1 MPEYRP
7 RLTPDEYNLIKA
19 YRDGAAT
26 QVERSKPTER
36 NVFVVGDLHEP
47 FTLEGYLEHCK
58 HVYDK
63 FNCNHVVFIGDI
75 IDNHFSSYHE
85 TVPDGYGA
93 GAELDRAIDKLSK
106 WHDTFPNADVIL
118 GNHDLLVQRKVMSS
132 GLSRRWI
139 KAYEEVLEVPNWKF
153 HDELEIDGVLYQHG
167 TGTSGMNAAR
177 KRAMEN
183 NQSVVIGH
191 IHTEASVNWHA
202 NKDKRFYGMMVGC
215 GVNEKAYAMEY
226 GKNFPRKMIISCGVV
241 LSDGTLP
248 PPLPQV

>member
-85 TVPDGYGA
+85 TVPD
-93 GAELDRAIDKLSK
+93 SK
-106 WHDTFPNADVIL
+106 QQL
-118 GNHDLLVQRKVMSS
+118 R
-132 GLSRRWI
+132 
-139 KAYEEVLEVPNWKF
+139 
-153 HDELEIDGVLYQHG
+153 
-167 TGTSGMNAAR
+167 
-177 KRAMEN
+177 
-183 NQSVVIGH
+183 
-191 IHTEASVNWHA
+191 
-202 NKDKRFYGMMVGC
+202 
-215 GVNEKAYAMEY
+215 
-226 GKNFPRKMIISCGVV
+226 
-241 LSDGTLP
+241 
-248 PPLPQV
+248 